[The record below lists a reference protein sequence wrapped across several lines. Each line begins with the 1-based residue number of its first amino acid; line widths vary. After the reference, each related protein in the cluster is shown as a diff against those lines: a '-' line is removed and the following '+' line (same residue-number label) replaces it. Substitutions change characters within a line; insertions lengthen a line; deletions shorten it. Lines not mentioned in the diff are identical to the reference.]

1 MDISLFSFEHVYMW
15 GIWMVVFRVIL
26 ESAEEILISVSLERY
41 SKSGSEG
48 HVPQWGHTLPSA

>member
-1 MDISLFSFEHVYMW
+1 MW